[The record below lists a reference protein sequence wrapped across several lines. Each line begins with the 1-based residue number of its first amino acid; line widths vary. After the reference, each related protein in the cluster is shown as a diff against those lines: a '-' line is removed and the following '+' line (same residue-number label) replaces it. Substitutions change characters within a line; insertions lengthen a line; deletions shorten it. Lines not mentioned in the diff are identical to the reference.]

1 MNVTLPNGQVI
12 NGVPEGTS
20 KDAIMQKAIS
30 SGLAQ
35 IEDFPQQVQQPAHQ
49 EPLEQLRDLT
59 IQRSKLPLSDTSL
72 DEQISGL
79 RQQTGELDISQDA
92 SQFKPANLDFEPQGM
107 LGSLAQGFKQGAADM
122 GTGMVNMFNEL
133 RVSLGDKEAQ
143 KVIDNVSAAN
153 TMRRMETEAQTK
165 EHPIAAFAGEV
176 VGGAVALPLPI
187 AKGATALTTIGKSIG
202 LGATGGVVHAKG
214 TGGDATK
221 EALIGGA
228 IGGAI
233 PIVGPKLLDLAK
245 KGISKSSQK
254 IASVINSSKEFKPG
268 ELANK
273 LTGVTAKQKRSF
285 LADQV
290 KQGSVNTETV
300 AKMLNETGQIV
311 TNPKAKTAI
320 NLLKISPD
328 DHEGLITMSV
338 LENMSKASKQR
349 VGKMLDTI
357 KLGRNDPDFRQ
368 SNRVTDVVGD
378 AIGARAEQ
386 IARINK
392 SAGKRIGAEAEKLS
406 GKAINISGAT
416 KEFQESLSKLGVTI
430 DDEGI
435 LNFANSRFVGGGQDK
450 VQRISNFV
458 SSGKMDGL
466 EAHETKQFIRELVS
480 FGKGTESAISE
491 KSSGILKD
499 LARNID
505 TVLDKTSKGY
515 EKANERFAATIG
527 VKDKL
532 QKMAGKDALGN
543 PIELFG
549 DEASSSFGTM
559 ARRIVSNARTRTQI
573 NNTLKEADE
582 VLKGFNINF
591 KDDISSLNTIATYL
605 EDSFRLQQAASFQ
618 GGIERGGAATVG
630 GNIARGVNPKMALI
644 DAGIKA
650 VAPKPASFEDKLKG
664 LRLLIEEGKK

>member
-12 NGVPEGTS
+12 NGVPDGTS

-30 SGLAQ
+30 SGMATA
-35 IEDFPQQVQQPAHQ
+35 EDFGQQIVPQS
-49 EPLEQLRDLT
+49 PLETLRDLT

-72 DEQISGL
+72 DEQIAGL
-79 RQQTGELDISQDA
+79 RQQTGKLDTSQDA
-92 SQFKPANLDFEPQGM
+92 SQFKPANLDLEPRGV
-107 LGSLAQGFKQGAADM
+107 GESLDRGFVQGAADM

-133 RVSLGDKEAQ
+133 RISLGDEDAQ
-143 KVIDNVSAAN
+143 KVIDKVSMAN

-165 EHPIAAFAGEV
+165 EHPIAAFTGEV
-176 VGGAVALPLPI
+176 IGGAVALPLPI
-187 AKGATALTTIGKSIG
+187 AKGATALSTIGKSAA
-202 LGATGGVVHAKG
+202 LGAGGGAVHAKG

-221 EALIGGA
+221 EGLIGGA

-233 PIVGPKLLDLAK
+233 PIVGPKLVELGK
-245 KGISKSSQK
+245 KGFTKSAQK
-254 IASVINSSKEFKPG
+254 ISNVVNSMKEFSPT

-273 LTGVTAKQKRSF
+273 LTGVTAKQKRKF
-285 LADQV
+285 LAEQI
-290 KQGSVNTETV
+290 KQGNPNTETV
-300 AKMLNETGQIV
+300 AKMLNETGQVV
-311 TNPKAKTAI
+311 TNPKAKEAMK
-320 NLLKISPD
+320 LLKIAPD
-328 DHEGLITMSV
+328 DHESLINMSV

-368 SNRVTDVVGD
+368 NNRVTDVVGD
-378 AIGARAEQ
+378 AIGARAQ
-386 IARINK
+386 QVARINK
-392 SAGKRIGAEAEKLS
+392 SAGKRIGQEAEKLS
-406 GKAINISGAT
+406 GKTIDVSGAE
-416 KEFQESLSKLGVTI
+416 KEFQDAINKIGVTI

-435 LNFANSRFVGGGQDK
+435 LNFSNSRFVGGGQDK

-458 SSGKMDGL
+458 RSGKMDGL

-499 LARNID
+499 LARGID
-505 TVLDKTSKGY
+505 VVLDKASKGY
-515 EKANERFAATIG
+515 EKANERFAATIDA
-527 VKDKL
+527 KNKL

-543 PIELFG
+543 PIELFSE
-549 DEASSSFGTM
+549 EASSAFGSK
-559 ARRIVSNARTRTQI
+559 ARRIVSNATTRTQI
-573 NNTLKEADE
+573 NQTLKETDE

-605 EDSFRLQQAASFQ
+605 ENNFKLQQAASFQ
-618 GGIERGGAATVG
+618 GGIERGTANTIGE
-630 GNIARGVNPKMALI
+630 NIARGVSPKMAAI

-650 VAPKPASFEDKLKG
+650 IAAKPASFEDKLKAFK
-664 LRLLIEEGKK
+664 LLIEEGIK